1 MTEPHVDLIA
11 TFFPKEGEA
20 DRVKHAVEL
29 AVEQVVHEPGCIRY
43 EITEAT
49 PGQIVLTERWESQAA
64 LDVHSQAMPV
74 KELNEALVGLLKQ
87 PIDHNFL

>member
-29 AVEQVVHEPGCIRY
+29 AVEQVAHEPGCIRY

-49 PGQIVLTERWESQAA
+49 DERIVLTERWESQAA
-64 LDVHSQAMPV
+64 LDVHSQGMPV
-74 KELNEALVGLLKQ
+74 KELNEALVGLLEQ